1 MPYQA
6 DPRKGLWAFFLPTRA
21 DGELRGFR
29 SIVAL
34 AEDLRRCWLPRP
46 RRNARVPTIV
56 RETKMDDVERLRS
69 EADAHKSMAEKPGRR
84 RPHEDLLVRYLGAV
98 TYQPRREAP
107 RHDRQETGG
116 ADVPAD
122 VRDGEAVRG
131 KSRRHWWRAR

>member
-84 RPHEDLLVRYLGAV
+84 RPHEDLLVRPPGRGHLPA
-98 TYQPRREAP
+98 A
-107 RHDRQETGG
+107 TGG
-116 ADVPAD
+116 AEARPAG
-122 VRDGEAVRG
+122 DGR
-131 KSRRHWWRAR
+131 SRRAR